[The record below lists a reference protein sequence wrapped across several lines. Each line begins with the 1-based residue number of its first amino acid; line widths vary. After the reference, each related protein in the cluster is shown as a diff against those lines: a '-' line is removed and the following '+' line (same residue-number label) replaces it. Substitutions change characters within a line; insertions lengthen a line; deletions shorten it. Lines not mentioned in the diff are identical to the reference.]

1 RVPGNTKLRKKD
13 LGMNRFGVVLLF
25 LLLAI
30 GIVTAGCSGTVA
42 STNAVMPSISTQ
54 PTNQMVTPGQAAT
67 FSVVATGAAPLS
79 YQWQKNATAISGA
92 TAAVYTTPATTSA
105 DNGAQFVVVVS
116 DPAGSVT
123 SNAATL
129 TVSASATAPTMTTQ
143 PANQTVTVGQTA
155 AFTVVATGTAPLS
168 YQWQKNGTA
177 ITGATSATYTTPA
190 TTSADNSAQFVVMVN
205 NSVGSVTSNA
215 ATLTVNS
222 RATTPTITTQPANQ
236 TETASQTTTYT
247 IITTATAPPSDKQQ
261 KNGT

>member
-1 RVPGNTKLRKKD
+1 
-13 LGMNRFGVVLLF
+13 MNRFGVVLLF

-42 STNAVMPSISTQ
+42 STSAVMPSISTQ

-123 SNAATL
+123 SSAATL
-129 TVSASATAPTMTTQ
+129 TVNAAATAPTMTTQ
-143 PANQTVTVGQTA
+143 PTNQTVTVGQTA
-155 AFTVVATGTAPLS
+155 TFTVVATGTAPLG

-177 ITGATSATYTTPA
+177 ISGATSASYMTPA
-190 TTSADNSAQFVVMVN
+190 TTSADNSVQCVDVVS
-205 NSVGSVTSNA
+205 NSTRSVTSNA
-215 ATLTVNS
+215 ATLTVNAS
-222 RATTPTITTQPANQ
+222 ATAPTITRQPGNHA
-236 TETASQTTTYT
+236 ETAGHAGTYSGG
-247 IITTATAPPSDKQQ
+247 ATGYAQYGDQRHTQ
-261 KNGT
+261 GTDVWAVIGSRDT